1 MSRRQRQPSRRAFT
15 LVEMVV
21 AMAILLLVALIIG
34 TASST
39 IYNGWNR
46 SERITRQLMDYQ
58 AIDQV
63 MDLNVRNMIP
73 FRWQDDSLE
82 NRFVFAGENDSLH
95 FTTLRRCYDGDDGA
109 LLFVRLKLEDDAL
122 VAEYSPYPRLPWLE
136 DGEQKY
142 SREVLTGQVK
152 SVAFLYA
159 EQGSGDEIEWLDAWE
174 EEDHEAIPMA
184 IQLTIEWQDG
194 RKECWLRRTAGSS
207 THSVFGYRQTAQTI
221 TGAGN

>member
-109 LLFVRLKLEDDAL
+109 LLFVRL
-122 VAEYSPYPRLPWLE
+122 
-136 DGEQKY
+136 
-142 SREVLTGQVK
+142 
-152 SVAFLYA
+152 
-159 EQGSGDEIEWLDAWE
+159 
-174 EEDHEAIPMA
+174 
-184 IQLTIEWQDG
+184 
-194 RKECWLRRTAGSS
+194 
-207 THSVFGYRQTAQTI
+207 
-221 TGAGN
+221 